1 VECGFFDQSSNLF
14 EPGYVDCVAG
24 ARNLDRVARVAYQRS
39 GLMKEP
45 TDRWVEFMPGVTAT
59 ERKQNFFVIFSAMAG
74 AVSIA
79 RLLNEPADKEKVL
92 AGMRDHILH
101 SF

>member
-1 VECGFFDQSSNLF
+1 MGGVH
-14 EPGYVDCVAG
+14 AG
-24 ARNLDRVARVAYQRS
+24 IDRNKR
-39 GLMKEP
+39 
-45 TDRWVEFMPGVTAT
+45 
-59 ERKQNFFVIFSAMAG
+59 ERNCFVIFSAMAG

-79 RLLNEPADKEKVL
+79 RLLTEPADREKVL